1 MGDTMEP
8 IKPRGPEH
16 IPTNGPEMRLRPNPI
31 PITMKQLGRKL
42 LLKLKEGTTWLGF
55 AAVGGLFG
63 LGPEEMDLI
72 WQAISGIA
80 AVVLVFWDE
89 DKTKKADTEG

>member
-1 MGDTMEP
+1 MEP
-8 IKPRGPEH
+8 IKPHP
-16 IPTNGPEMRLRPNPI
+16 PTRLPVRQPDVRLRPNPI
-31 PITMKQLGRKL
+31 PLTMKQLGRKL

-55 AAVGGLFG
+55 AAIGSFFG

-72 WQAISGIA
+72 WQVVSGLA

-89 DKTKKADTEG
+89 DKTKVEKEADNG